1 MWLIALSCALW
12 LASLSIIWWALWIY
26 GLIRHQHEINEALAD
41 YVSADLLKTWEDSA
55 QVLVNKIR
63 NPGK

>member
-1 MWLIALSCALW
+1 MWLIALCCTLWVAAVTFIFWALW
-12 LASLSIIWWALWIY
+12 LDRFII
-26 GLIRHQHEINEALAD
+26 RQKEINEALAD